1 MLLLERLASPR
12 RLPFLTTPA
21 STGAYVLVVL
31 TFGAYLPSTLY
42 PAYQQTFGIDDLTMT
57 VVYATFALVSAPALL
72 LFGQA
77 TDALGARPVLRGALI
92 VAAAGSACFVFAT
105 DTTWLLVGRGAQGLA
120 LGAATAA
127 ASALTSLHGGRRIAP
142 AALAG
147 IAFVGGTAAGPVVG
161 GLLAQYAP
169 APETLPFVLHLGL
182 VAIGWRRVAGLGGS
196 APGMAVAVGTSG
208 RAGWRPT
215 RPAIPRGMRRVFASA
230 AAAGF
235 VAWTVAGLFLAII
248 PTLLDRAGQTDPAVT
263 GAILGLVLVC
273 SVATQPLVGRVRDR
287 RAQVLGLAALLT
299 SLALLAITAGGS
311 TVVTLVAAVIAGAG
325 HGLAYGGASA
335 AVDAVAPVARKGAI
349 TGALHVA
356 FYLGSGAPAVV
367 VGLITLAHPLAT
379 ATTWV
384 TAAAAALVP
393 LVAAA
398 VVAFQRPAYPVRR
411 MRVWWPGGLRRG
423 HGGSRRASAG
433 PSRTSAT
440 PTRVTGAPSRE
451 RRIRHA
457 AAHPGRGPAFL
468 RPRTRSAER
477 RRRHAGR

>member
-1 MLLLERLASPR
+1 M
-12 RLPFLTTPA
+12 
-21 STGAYVLVVL
+21 LVVL

-42 PAYQQTFGIDDLTMT
+42 PAYQQTFGVSDLTMT
-57 VVYATFALVSAPALL
+57 FVYAVFALVSAPALL

-77 TDALGARPVLRGALI
+77 TDAVGARPVLRGALV
-92 VAAAGSACFVFAT
+92 VAAVGSASFVFAS
-105 DTTWLLVGRGAQGLA
+105 DTTWLLAGRAAQGLA

-127 ASALTSLHGGRRIAP
+127 ASSLTLLHGGSRIAP

-161 GLLAQYAP
+161 GLLARYAP
-169 APETLPFVLHLGL
+169 APETLPFVIHLGL
-182 VAIGWRRVAGLGGS
+182 LAIGWRLVSRLRGS
-196 APGMAVAVGTSG
+196 APGMTVAAGGSG
-208 RAGWRPT
+208 PAGWRPA
-215 RPAIPRGMRRVFASA
+215 RPEIPRGMRRLFASA

-235 VAWTVAGLFLAII
+235 IAWSVAGLFLAII
-248 PTLLDRAGQTDPAVT
+248 PMLLNRSGQTDPAVT

-273 SVATQPLVGRVRDR
+273 SVATQPFVSRLRER
-287 RAQVLGLAALLT
+287 RAQVVGLTALLA
-299 SLALLAITAGGS
+299 SLALLALTAGAS
-311 TVVTLVAAVIAGAG
+311 TAVTVVAAVIAGAG

-335 AVDAVAPVARKGAI
+335 AVDAAAPVARKGAI

-384 TAAAAALVP
+384 TAAAGAMVP

-398 VVAFQRPAYPVRR
+398 VVAFQHPAYPVRR
-411 MRVWWPGGLRRG
+411 TRVWWPGAR
-423 HGGSRRASAG
+423 RRAEPG
-433 PSRTSAT
+433 GGRRTLAAL
-440 PTRVTGAPSRE
+440 PRQRRTRGAPDSRSTAVTPN
-451 RRIRHA
+451 RSA

-468 RPRTRSAER
+468 RPRRRSGGR
-477 RRRHAGR
+477 RRIRARR

>member
-1 MLLLERLASPR
+1 MLA
-12 RLPFLTTPA
+12 
-21 STGAYVLVVL
+21 VL

-42 PAYQQTFGIDDLTMT
+42 PAYQQTFGVDDLTMT

-77 TDALGARPVLRGALI
+77 ADALGARPVLRGALI

-105 DTTWLLVGRGAQGLA
+105 GTTWLLLGRGAQGLA

-161 GLLAQYAP
+161 GLLARYAP
-169 APETLPFVLHLGL
+169 APETVPFVLHLGL
-182 VAIGWRRVAGLGGS
+182 LALGWRLVSGLGGS
-196 APGMAVAVGTSG
+196 APGMTVAAGTSG

-215 RPAIPRGMRRVFASA
+215 KPAIPRGMRRVFASA

-235 VAWTVAGLFLAII
+235 VAWMVAGLFLAII
-248 PTLLDRAGQTDPAVT
+248 PTLLNRAGQTSPAVT

-273 SVATQPLVGRVRDR
+273 SVATQPFVARLRDR

-299 SLALLAITAGGS
+299 SLALLAFTAGGS

-325 HGLAYGGASA
+325 HGLAYGGAAA
-335 AVDAVAPVARKGAI
+335 AVDAVAPVARTGAI

-367 VGLITLAHPLAT
+367 VGLITLTHPLAT

-384 TAAAAALVP
+384 TAVTAALVP
-393 LVAAA
+393 LVAVA
-398 VVAFQRPAYPVRR
+398 VAVFQRPAFPVRR
-411 MRVWWPGGLRRG
+411 TRVWWPGGLRRD
-423 HGGSRRASAG
+423 GGRRRAVAAPSRASAAL
-433 PSRTSAT
+433 SRVAGT
-440 PTRVTGAPSRE
+440 PSRE

-477 RRRHAGR
+477 RRRRTSR

>member
-1 MLLLERLASPR
+1 MERLTSLRRPVSTSP
-12 RLPFLTTPA
+12 A
-21 STGAYVLVVL
+21 GTGAYVLVVL

-42 PAYQQTFGIDDLTMT
+42 PAYQRVFGIDDLTMT

-77 TDALGARPVLRGALI
+77 TDALGARPVLRGALV
-92 VAAAGSACFVFAT
+92 VAAAGSACFVAAT
-105 DTTWLLVGRGAQGLA
+105 DTGWLLAGRAAQGLA

-161 GLLAQYAP
+161 GVLARHAP
-169 APETLPFVLHLGL
+169 APETLPFALHLAL
-182 VAIGWRRVAGLGGS
+182 LAIGWRLVSRLGAG
-196 APGMAVAVGTSG
+196 APGMTVT
-208 RAGWRPT
+208 AGLARWRPT
-215 RPAIPRGMRRVFASA
+215 KPKIPRGMRRVFASA

-235 VAWTVAGLFLAII
+235 LAWTVAGLFLAII
-248 PTLLDRAGQTDPAVT
+248 PTLLDRAGQANPAVT

-273 SVATQPLVGRVRDR
+273 SVATQPLVGRLSDR
-287 RAQVLGLAALLT
+287 RAQVMGLGALLT
-299 SLALLAITAGGS
+299 SLALLAVTAGAS
-311 TVVTLVAAVIAGAG
+311 TTVTLVAAVIAGAG

-356 FYLGSGAPAVV
+356 FYLGSGAPAVL
-367 VGLITLAHPLAT
+367 VGLITLAHPLAV

-384 TAAAAALVP
+384 TAAAAAAVP

-398 VVAFQRPAYPVRR
+398 VVGFQRRAYPVRR
-411 MRVWWPGGLRRG
+411 VRVWWPGGLRRRG
-423 HGGSRRASAG
+423 VGIRRGLGIRRGAAV
-433 PSRTSAT
+433 PSQPAT
-440 PTRVTGAPSRE
+440 APPRSGDAPSRE
-451 RRIRHA
+451 RRLRTA
-457 AAHPGRGPAFL
+457 ATRPGRGPAFL

-477 RRRHAGR
+477 RRSRARR